1 MLRSLL
7 GRLRAPATPSPY
19 RAALIVGAAALA
31 VVAAGCASGDPT
43 PAATSTATS
52 PPTATAPSAPSPTP
66 TPAAETA
73 PPPTPTP
80 TPTGTTTLTPD
91 DTERLFLEITE
102 PEDESVVT
110 TEAVAVQ
117 GTTAADAVVSVNGAV
132 VEVDAQGAFEA
143 IVTLEEGPNLIEVVA
158 SDLTGAEESRDIVV
172 VYIP

>member
-1 MLRSLL
+1 MVKSFL
-7 GRLRAPATPSPY
+7 GRLRAPAAPSPY

-31 VVAAGCASGDPT
+31 LALATAGCAGGDPT
-43 PAATSTATS
+43 ATSTS
-52 PPTATAPSAPSPTP
+52 PPTATAPPVPSPTP
-66 TPAAETA
+66 TPAADTA
-73 PPPTPTP
+73 PPPTPTL
-80 TPTGTTTLTPD
+80 TPTGAATLTPD
-91 DTERLFLEITE
+91 DTERLFLEIIE
-102 PEDESVVT
+102 PEDESVVS

-172 VYIP
+172 IYIP

>member
-1 MLRSLL
+1 MVKSFL
-7 GRLRAPATPSPY
+7 GRLRAPAAPSPY

-31 VVAAGCASGDPT
+31 LATAGCAGGDPT
-43 PAATSTATS
+43 ATSTS
-52 PPTATAPSAPSPTP
+52 PPTATAPPVPSPTP
-66 TPAAETA
+66 TPAADTA
-73 PPPTPTP
+73 PPPTPTL
-80 TPTGTTTLTPD
+80 TPTGAATLTPD
-91 DTERLFLEITE
+91 DTERLFLEIIE
-102 PEDESVVT
+102 PEDESVVS

-172 VYIP
+172 IYIP